1 MRGKA
6 AGPVTRVLYISL
18 LTVVAAAAQTF
29 RLEGT
34 IQPEAQASVTL
45 FGSTHPFTTSTLSDG
60 DGRFTIKNLRAGTYT
75 LSVFVPGSGEARQT
89 VEVGAGTAD
98 KSGRVRVSLRLN
110 DTAFERDP
118 LRRRHAVSTK
128 QLAIPDAAHREY
140 AAAQKDLE
148 KRDSASAVRRLERA
162 VEIAPGFA
170 TAWNNLGT
178 IAYQTQ
184 NFLRA
189 EECFREALRQEP
201 GMYEPLVNQ
210 GGVLINLRKLD
221 EALDL
226 NVHAVLVRPGDA
238 LANSQLG
245 MTYFEVGNFDSALK
259 YLERARKIDPAH
271 FSRPQIYIAEIH
283 YRRGDTRV
291 ASEALDEYVRQHPD
305 DPGAAKM
312 RAKIAE
318 WRR

>member
-1 MRGKA
+1 
-6 AGPVTRVLYISL
+6 LYIVL
-18 LTVVAAAAQTF
+18 MAGVAAAADTY

-60 DGRFTIKNLRAGTYT
+60 GGRFTIKNLRPGTYT
-75 LSVFVPGSGEARQT
+75 LAVFVPGSGEARRT
-89 VEVGAGTAD
+89 VEVGEGTAD
-98 KSGRVRVSLRLN
+98 KRGRVRVAVRLS
-110 DTAFERDP
+110 DDALERDS

-128 QLAIPDAAHREY
+128 QLAIPEAAHREY

-148 KRDSASAVRRLERA
+148 KHDTESAVRHLERA

-170 TAWNNLGT
+170 VAWNNLGT
-178 IAYQTQ
+178 IAYQTRS
-184 NFLRA
+184 FLRA
-189 EECFREALRQEP
+189 EECFREGLRQEP
-201 GMYEPLVNQ
+201 GMYEPLVNL

-221 EALDL
+221 EALEL

-245 MTYFEVGNFDSALK
+245 MTYFEVGNFDAALK
-259 YLERARKIDPAH
+259 YMERARKIDPAH
-271 FSRPQIYIAEIH
+271 FSRPQIYLAEI
-283 YRRGDTRV
+283 YFRRGETRL
-291 ASEALDEYVRQHPD
+291 AAEALDDYVAHHPD
-305 DPGAAKM
+305 DPAVPKM
-312 RAKIAE
+312 REKIAE